1 MNSCHHAWW
10 LLTLPPPT
18 PEWIYNVMDNAEK
31 WAPCWM
37 NTLVKLCEITA
48 VRTLEWVELV
58 RFIFSLL
65 LLFFHSWSILQQ
77 SCSEHPSHWCAWRL
91 KGAQWGNLLPCRRT
105 CPGELGLK
113 TGSSVL
119 TEGTGSNPKDPVT
132 QEERHREAYWR
143 LSVKRNQ
150 LVCLKC
156 PISGVTMARGV
167 QDGVL
172 RICLG
177 MCRKP

>member
-1 MNSCHHAWW
+1 MG
-10 LLTLPPPT
+10 
-18 PEWIYNVMDNAEK
+18 
-31 WAPCWM
+31 
-37 NTLVKLCEITA
+37 
-48 VRTLEWVELV
+48 
-58 RFIFSLL
+58 SLL
-65 LLFFHSWSILQQ
+65 DEHIGKIMWDHCCSNTGMGKVAVFHLFLVVIIFHSWSILQQ
-77 SCSEHPSHWCAWRL
+77 SCSEHLSHWCAWRL

-113 TGSSVL
+113 NGSSVL
-119 TEGTGSNPKDPVT
+119 TEETGSNPKDPVNLA
-132 QEERHREAYWR
+132 ERHREAYWR

-156 PISGVTMARGV
+156 SISRVTMARGV

-177 MCRKP
+177 MCWKS